1 MGVQVFREITVDF
14 LNILYIIINAKQH
27 DSKSRFVRMTC
38 TNVGQKVN
46 LNPTDYSAFIRYR
59 KSDGYGVFNKC
70 IISTEGQIIFELTE
84 QMLSTVGTSYADLV
98 VIDVAKSDI
107 NDDLTIISADGR
119 IIENNGSL
127 ASTMT
132 FYINVLEKPLNDW
145 DIESTNEF
153 SALNDLL
160 LKASKDYEYIVQTT
174 KGYMDNAKN
183 SENAAA
189 QSAND
194 AKTSADNAKISE
206 TNSANSEK
214 KAYNEAIAAFN
225 SALIS
230 KSYAVGES
238 GFLTNESWEKVI
250 TDSEDYIPIESRPNE
265 NIENAKHYYEQSKS
279 EADKAKTS
287 ADNAKTSETNSK
299 QSETNSKQSEI
310 NAKDSEDKA
319 KASENAAGISESNA
333 KISEVNAKDSE
344 TKSKQSEIN
353 AKDSEDKANDSEE
366 SARKEMIAAFNSALI
381 ARSYTNG
388 DTSGT
393 LSDDEWNDIV
403 INSSDY
409 VPVEFRGNEATDNA
423 KYYKEQAAIYA
434 NTATTQANNAKT
446 SADNAK
452 TSEDAAKA
460 FADSIKESA
469 TLARSYAVGDTNTRE
484 GEITDCAKYY
494 YEQSKQISEGL
505 NGALLPMGTIPFAQ
519 LVNQTKASGY
529 MYNISDDFVSDA
541 TFKDGGDIT
550 YPAGTNV
557 YYTADGFW
565 DCLTASL
572 LYGVKGNAET
582 AFRKGFVNITPE
594 DIGTYSKTEIDT
606 IIQTLQNTITAL
618 TDRVKT
624 LEDIIES
631 GDITVTTKITDN
643 DGDAIIT
650 DIGDILI
657 MSQEKY

>member
-14 LNILYIIINAKQH
+14 SNSRYIIMNAKQH

-174 KGYMDNAKN
+174 KEYMDNAKN
-183 SENAAA
+183 SENAAV

-194 AKTSADNAKISE
+194 AKISE

-238 GFLTNESWEKVI
+238 GFLTNESWEKVL

-279 EADKAKTS
+279 EADK
-287 ADNAKTSETNSK
+287 
-299 QSETNSKQSEI
+299 
-310 NAKDSEDKA
+310 
-319 KASENAAGISESNA
+319 
-333 KISEVNAKDSE
+333 
-344 TKSKQSEIN
+344 
-353 AKDSEDKANDSEE
+353 
-366 SARKEMIAAFNSALI
+366 
-381 ARSYTNG
+381 
-388 DTSGT
+388 
-393 LSDDEWNDIV
+393 
-403 INSSDY
+403 
-409 VPVEFRGNEATDNA
+409 
-423 KYYKEQAAIYA
+423 
-434 NTATTQANNAKT
+434 AKT

-529 MYNISDDFVSDA
+529 MYNISDDFVSDT
-541 TFKDGGDIT
+541 TFKDGGNIT

-631 GDITVTTKITDN
+631 CDITVITKITDN